1 MNGLNNTSL
10 HEAGGGRPMGGGGE
24 DKTRGSTYL
33 HKSIAHPHV
42 TKETGSLVMD
52 LVTKVTETLN
62 LL

>member
-1 MNGLNNTSL
+1 MRREGGDRW
-10 HEAGGGRPMGGGGE
+10 GGG

-42 TKETGSLVMD
+42 TKETGSLVVN